1 MKKISALLLFFWMSY
16 ATSATMGICVHP
28 DSMKTNP
35 SNIISLV
42 TKFNFKSIRMD
53 YRWSDVETH
62 YGNYRFEG
70 VTEDILQLALRNN
83 ITPLIILGGSN
94 HLYGKGRPWDDKTQ
108 LAFAKYAEN
117 IAQHYSNKKVIFEI
131 WNEWSLKHNYDPKL
145 SDFKNLDSATAY
157 YNLVRIVSP
166 KIRKYGGKNFIIV
179 AGGFNPTD
187 KNDQNW
193 GSQLIKMGIMK
204 YIDGISVHPYTDLNP
219 EDSFIIMDR
228 MQASFTANNNGNVVP
243 LFITEYGIPNRI
255 GTKYTQRY
263 TYTLAK
269 RFINEASKSSYI
281 QGIWWYDLV
290 DDGNQISNSEHQYG
304 ILTQDLKQKEISQ
317 LFLK

>member
-1 MKKISALLLFFWMSY
+1 
-16 ATSATMGICVHP
+16 
-28 DSMKTNP
+28 
-35 SNIISLV
+35 
-42 TKFNFKSIRMD
+42 MD

-228 MQASFTANNNGNVVP
+228 MQASFT
-243 LFITEYGIPNRI
+243 LTITVMLYLCLLLNMGFLI
-255 GTKYTQRY
+255 GLELNILNDILILLLKGS
-263 TYTLAK
+263 LMLSK
-269 RFINEASKSSYI
+269 RSYI

-290 DDGNQISNSEHQYG
+290 DDGNQISNSEHNYG
-304 ILTQDLKQKEISQ
+304 ILTQDMKQKEISQ